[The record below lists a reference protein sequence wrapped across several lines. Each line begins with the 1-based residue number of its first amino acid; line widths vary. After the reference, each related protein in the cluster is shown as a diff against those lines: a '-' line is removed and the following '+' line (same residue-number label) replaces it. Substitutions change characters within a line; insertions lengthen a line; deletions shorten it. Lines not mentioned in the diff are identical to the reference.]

1 MFDPISRRGF
11 VGLAAVAGALSV
23 TRTSWARQTPPS
35 GSSTGASGGA
45 GSVAIGDV
53 FPTTEPALAREI
65 VGASHANIDRVRE
78 LLAEDRGLA
87 LAVWDWGF
95 GDWESA
101 LGAASHVGRKEIAE
115 LLMAHGAR
123 ADLFAL
129 AMLDRVDA
137 VRAVCEAM
145 PGIQKVRGP
154 HGITLMRH
162 AQAGEAARVEEYLT
176 ALGGADEREPD
187 LGLEESAAAAY
198 AGAYAAGSARFEVK
212 QSRMGGIELT
222 REGGSAR
229 RMCRVGEHRFS
240 PVGAPQVEVVFVV
253 EGERAKE
260 FAVVRGV
267 ELVRAGRVG

>member
-11 VGLAAVAGALSV
+11 VGLAAVAGALSA
-23 TRTSWARQTPPS
+23 TRTSWARQAM
-35 GSSTGASGGA
+35 GVGGGVAASPGA
-45 GSVAIGDV
+45 GAIGDV

-78 LLAEDRGLA
+78 LLALDRGLA

-115 LLMAHGAR
+115 LLIAHGAR

-162 AQAGEAARVEEYLT
+162 ARAGEAARVEEYLT
-176 ALGGADEREPD
+176 ELGGADEREPD
-187 LGLEESAAAAY
+187 LGLEESAAAVY

-212 QSRMGGIELT
+212 LSRMGGIELT

-240 PVGAPQVEVVFVV
+240 PVGAMQVEVVFVV
-253 EGERAKE
+253 EGEQAKE
-260 FAVVRGV
+260 FVVVRGV
-267 ELVRAGRVG
+267 ELVRAGRV